1 MKTCWDI
8 LEIAP
13 TIDSDAIKSAR
24 RSLMKSWHPDVA
36 GAVDEKAA
44 YNARCAEINAAYDQ
58 AMTFAKAWR
67 PPARTDATNSEAPR
81 VHRSS
86 LVITHPFASIEV
98 LAVVAMMFFI
108 LASRSGFR
116 LFLMLVPFA
125 LAAAVIAVIDWL
137 LLQMAIRPALPV
149 ATPRQYKKA
158 AAWLLLT
165 TVNIFILRF
174 GLAEIASLLFG
185 FIAGPIFDIT
195 VGLAIPL
202 WISFSTRDVGTHA
215 V

>member
-67 PPARTDATNSEAPR
+67 PYRTNAKHSEAPR
-81 VHRSS
+81 VQRFS
-86 LVITHPFASIEV
+86 VAREHPFASIEV
-98 LAVVAMMFFI
+98 LAAFGMMFFI

-116 LFLMLVPFA
+116 LFLLLVPFA
-125 LAAAVIAVIDWL
+125 FAAGLIAVIDWL
-137 LLQMAIRPALPV
+137 LLQLAIRPALPV
-149 ATPRQYKKA
+149 ATPPQYKKA

-165 TVNIFILRF
+165 TVNIFVLRF

-202 WISFSTRDVGTHA
+202 WVSFSTRDIGPHA

>member
-1 MKTCWDI
+1 MKKCWDI

-13 TIDSDAIKSAR
+13 TIDIDAIKSAR

-36 GAVDEKAA
+36 GAIDEKAA

-58 AMTFAKAWR
+58 AVNFAKAWR
-67 PPARTDATNSEAPR
+67 PYRTNVANSEAPR
-81 VHRSS
+81 VHRVS
-86 LVITHPFASIEV
+86 VARTDPIASIEV
-98 LAVVAMMFFI
+98 LAAFGMMFFI

-116 LFLMLVPFA
+116 LFLFLVPFA
-125 LAAAVIAVIDWL
+125 FAAGLIAVIDWL
-137 LLQMAIRPALPV
+137 LLQLAIRPALPV
-149 ATPRQYKKA
+149 ATPPPYKKA

-165 TVNIFILRF
+165 TVNIFVLRF

-202 WISFSTRDVGTHA
+202 WISFSTRDVGPHA